1 MKKIS
6 LSSLNLD
13 TREYGQG
20 LAYKLACEQLAEI
33 ANVEEQCIN
42 SGATCEV
49 TDSRKVISLQYLD
62 QAYQVSLPDITILRT
77 GDAGEVPLR
86 DRILILHYIIQA
98 KGAPL
103 SDNKITYKELP
114 EGMIYFPT
122 FTKRAIKPLLDNFGS
137 EPVRLLETA
146 RIFGGRKDN
155 YGDVA
160 VTIDAFSRVP
170 ITLIL
175 WQGDEELPPSGSI
188 LFDSSITDYLS
199 TEDITVLCETIAWGL
214 VKSYKF
220 H

>member
-1 MKKIS
+1 VKKIS

-33 ANVEEQCIN
+33 ANIEEQCIN

-49 TDSRKVISLQYLD
+49 TDFGKVISLQYLG
-62 QAYQVSLPDITILRT
+62 QAYQVSLPDIAILRT
-77 GDAGEVPLR
+77 GDAGEIPLR

-98 KGAPL
+98 KGTPL
-103 SDNKITYKELP
+103 SDNKIAYKELP
-114 EGMIYFPT
+114 EGTIYSPT

-137 EPVRLLETA
+137 EPDRLLEA
-146 RIFGGRKDN
+146 AKIFGGRKAD

-188 LFDSSITDYLS
+188 LFDGGITDYLS
-199 TEDITVLCETIAWGL
+199 TEDITVLCETIAWRL